1 MEEESIRGEK
11 ERDLETPRAV
21 DPNPAT
27 HERCDFPSKKK
38 KKTKDAI
45 LLRRL
50 DYMANSYLPPFMAKL
65 NLATHPLAVVWAGFS
80 WPSSRFFHCFCF
92 FFPFL
97 FFSFFFSFLFLFFV
111 VRFLFYFFYFLFCYI
126 ILVFCFFFLFFFSFL
141 FFRILLFFFF
151 GFFFFRF
158 FFRFLF

>member
-1 MEEESIRGEK
+1 MEQESIRWKK

-27 HERCDFPSKKK
+27 HERCDFPSKKR

-80 WPSSRFFHCFCF
+80 WPSSRFFLCFCF
-92 FFPFL
+92 FF
-97 FFSFFFSFLFLFFV
+97 SFFLFLFFV
-111 VRFLFYFFYFLFCYI
+111 VCFL
-126 ILVFCFFFLFFFSFL
+126 FCFFFLFFHFSFSFL
-141 FFRILLFFFF
+141 YFSFLVSFY
-151 GFFFFRF
+151 FRF
-158 FFRFLF
+158 FSFFILIFKIVNDFENTHF